1 MLAVKVNNLFK
12 IQIMASRKDLKRNL
26 NNMVFDI
33 VEECFTIQLMD
44 ESKFAVADEMID
56 KAANFQEAMLTKING
71 AKTKAD
77 FRPICEEIEN
87 TAIEFI
93 TKLNAL

>member
-1 MLAVKVNNLFK
+1 
-12 IQIMASRKDLKRNL
+12 MASRKDLKRNL

-33 VEECFTIQLMD
+33 VEECFTIQLLD
-44 ESKFAVADEMID
+44 ETKFASAETIIDE
-56 KAANFQEAMLTKING
+56 AANFQDAMLTKINA

-77 FRPICEEIEN
+77 FRPICDEIEN

-93 TKLNAL
+93 NKLNAL